1 MSNLNINSFTVN
13 KDNFFGEGTIK
24 EPDALYKN
32 LDNISF
38 PGRDSIVALEYMI
51 KLDKQ
56 EEKELIIILGA
67 VNDVGKI
74 EKISRYYFED
84 NGLVECEKEVMNYWN
99 DLLGTVKVKTPDEAL
114 NILIKQTQQKKY
126 KIKNKVLM
134 QMKNQIHKLKPQKN
148 ASPH

>member
-1 MSNLNINSFTVN
+1 MFTNGNIYLEKENNFIKINNCFQEQSFSDKEIFIMSNLNINSFTVN

-56 EEKELIIILGA
+56 EEKELII
-67 VNDVGKI
+67 
-74 EKISRYYFED
+74 
-84 NGLVECEKEVMNYWN
+84 
-99 DLLGTVKVKTPDEAL
+99 
-114 NILIKQTQQKKY
+114 
-126 KIKNKVLM
+126 
-134 QMKNQIHKLKPQKN
+134 
-148 ASPH
+148 